1 MYSKLPPGI
10 LFGGTRQFG
19 LFSECLDFQHTP
31 NETLIDKVGI
41 IEGQY
46 CTLNH
51 ASSSIGWPIESERL
65 TWRDM

>member
-10 LFGGTRQFG
+10 LHRGTRQFG
-19 LFSECLDFQHTP
+19 LFNECLNFKYTP
-31 NETLIDKVGI
+31 KEVDEVGL

-46 CTLNH
+46 CTINH
-51 ASSSIGWPIESERL
+51 ATRSHGYPIDSERL